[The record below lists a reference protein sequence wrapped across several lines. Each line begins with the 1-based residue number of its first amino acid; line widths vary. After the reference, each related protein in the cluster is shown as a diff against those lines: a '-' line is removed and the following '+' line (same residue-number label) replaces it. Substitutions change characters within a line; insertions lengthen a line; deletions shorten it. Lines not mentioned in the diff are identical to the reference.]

1 MNPDEDRVAPCDLM
15 HLMGGDATVG
25 DSGRPES
32 MSRSAT
38 MLWRA
43 YMAVFVV
50 VTAAS
55 RLTAVWLSRLPR
67 TDDSGRSVLYF
78 YWNHTSNFW
87 FGVVLAAAAALS
99 PVLAA
104 GLLVQIVRHG
114 HGGWRVLTM
123 VVGWGGWLCGTAYLA
138 VLAFLIVMLGG
149 LEGSQTIVRGSDGSR
164 VMITLAYD
172 GDGDVGGV
180 WRPATSLT
188 YLQEP
193 GVATVDPWSGPCRLD
208 RVMES
213 QLMLTCGSTSQLM
226 SADLRRPDPRHLWK
240 SRPLVAANMT

>member
-1 MNPDEDRVAPCDLM
+1 
-15 HLMGGDATVG
+15 
-25 DSGRPES
+25 
-32 MSRSAT
+32 
-38 MLWRA
+38 
-43 YMAVFVV
+43 MAVFVV

-55 RLTAVWLSRLPR
+55 WLTAVWLSRLPR
-67 TDDSGRSVLYF
+67 MDGSGRSVLYF

-87 FGVVLAAAAALS
+87 FGVVLAASAVLS

-104 GLLVQIVRHG
+104 GLLVQMVRHV

-138 VLAFLIVMLGG
+138 VLAFLTVVLGG

-172 GDGDVGGV
+172 GDVGGV
-180 WRPATSLT
+180 WRPATSFT

-193 GVATVDPWSGPCRLD
+193 GAATVDPWSGPCRLD

-213 QLMLTCGSTSQLM
+213 QLKLTCGSTSQLM
-226 SADLRRPDPRHLWK
+226 SSDLRRP
-240 SRPLVAANMT
+240 

>member
-1 MNPDEDRVAPCDLM
+1 VNPGEDGVVPCDLL
-15 HLMGGDATVG
+15 HLMGGDVTVG

-38 MLWRA
+38 ILWRA

-50 VTAAS
+50 VTVAS
-55 RLTAVWLSRLPR
+55 WVIAVWLSRLPR

-87 FGVVLAAAAALS
+87 FGLVLAASAVLS

-104 GLLVQIVRHG
+104 GLLVQVVRHV

-138 VLAFLIVMLGG
+138 VLAFLIVVLGG
-149 LEGSQTIVRGSDGSR
+149 LEGSQTIVTGSDGSR
-164 VMITLAYD
+164 VMIALAY
-172 GDGDVGGV
+172 DGDVGGV
-180 WRPATSLT
+180 WLPATSLT
-188 YLQEP
+188 YLREP

-213 QLMLTCGSTSQLM
+213 QLKLTCGSTSQLI
-226 SADLRRPDPRHLWK
+226 SADLRRP
-240 SRPLVAANMT
+240 

>member
-1 MNPDEDRVAPCDLM
+1 MNPGEDRVVPCDLL
-15 HLMGGDATVG
+15 HLMEGDVTVG

-55 RLTAVWLSRLPR
+55 WLTAVWLSRLPR
-67 TDDSGRSVLYF
+67 TDGSGRSVLYF

-87 FGVVLAAAAALS
+87 FGLLLAASAVFS

-104 GLLVQIVRHG
+104 GLLVQVVRHV
-114 HGGWRVLTM
+114 HGRWRVLMM

-138 VLAFLIVMLGG
+138 VLAFLVMVLGG
-149 LEGSQTIVRGSDGSR
+149 LEGSQMIVRGDDGSR
-164 VMITLAYD
+164 VLITLAY
-172 GDGDVGGV
+172 DGDVGGV
-180 WRPATSLT
+180 WRPATSFT
-188 YLQEP
+188 YLEEP
-193 GVATVDPWSGPCRLD
+193 GLATVDPWSGPCRLD

-213 QLMLTCGSTSQLM
+213 QLKLTCGSTSQLM
-226 SADLRRPDPRHLWK
+226 SSDLRRP
-240 SRPLVAANMT
+240 

>member
-43 YMAVFVV
+43 CMAVFVV

-55 RLTAVWLSRLPR
+55 WVTAVWLSRLPR

-104 GLLVQIVRHG
+104 GLLVQIVRHV

-172 GDGDVGGV
+172 GDVGGV
-180 WRPATSLT
+180 WRPATSFT

-193 GVATVDPWSGPCRLD
+193 GAATVDPWSGPCRLD

>member
-43 YMAVFVV
+43 YMAGFVV

-55 RLTAVWLSRLPR
+55 WVTAVWLSRLPR

-87 FGVVLAAAAALS
+87 FGVVLAASAVLS

-104 GLLVQIVRHG
+104 GLLVQIVWHV

-172 GDGDVGGV
+172 GDVGGV
-180 WRPATSLT
+180 WRIASGNLVHLPARAWCGNGRSLERT
-188 YLQEP
+188 LSP
-193 GVATVDPWSGPCRLD
+193 
-208 RVMES
+208 
-213 QLMLTCGSTSQLM
+213 
-226 SADLRRPDPRHLWK
+226 
-240 SRPLVAANMT
+240 

>member
-1 MNPDEDRVAPCDLM
+1 MPCDLI
-15 HLMGGDATVG
+15 HFMGGDATVG

-55 RLTAVWLSRLPR
+55 WVTAMWLSRLPR

-172 GDGDVGGV
+172 GDVGGV

-213 QLMLTCGSTSQLM
+213 QLKLTCGSTSQLM
-226 SADLRRPDPRHLWK
+226 SADLRRP
-240 SRPLVAANMT
+240 

>member
-1 MNPDEDRVAPCDLM
+1 VNPDEDRVAPCDLM

-43 YMAVFVV
+43 YMAGFVV

-55 RLTAVWLSRLPR
+55 WVTAVWLSRLPR